1 MTCITRVKSAEV
13 CKEVDDD
20 SGIEFGEVDLR
31 ICLNAILTARYA
43 TLIDYTNYSPE
54 LKKEEW
60 SVYVLD
66 QTVAERKFSGN
77 GTINSV
83 IKDDEAVPV
92 VGKVKKKFRRETLE
106 IELRLVKV
114 VFFWM
119 WLIIGSYISGQEAAR
134 NIIRTSLAIRV
145 PTTFYATTILPKTLI
160 APTPTTI
167 ITHATN
173 ATSFGTNPTT
183 TYTPS
188 IIFPSIHRPNVDRI

>member
-31 ICLNAILTARYA
+31 VCLDAILTARYA

-66 QTVAERKFSGN
+66 QTVSERKFSGN

-83 IKDDEAVPV
+83 VKDDEAVPV

-114 VFFWM
+114 AF
-119 WLIIGSYISGQEAAR
+119 LSERDSQ
-134 NIIRTSLAIRV
+134 
-145 PTTFYATTILPKTLI
+145 
-160 APTPTTI
+160 
-167 ITHATN
+167 
-173 ATSFGTNPTT
+173 
-183 TYTPS
+183 
-188 IIFPSIHRPNVDRI
+188 